1 MRNPG
6 KRFLCQTSRNSF
18 SKREIGST
26 LNSWLQNKSN
36 CRISN
41 TKRCKLKPRSHIK
54 TIGSHSFLSKRKACE
69 VPSSGSRNNSMN
81 GKRMRRKINSSKKQ
95 SSLKFLD
102 GKSSPLSRKGN
113 VRNGNDEGRI
123 QMEQRKRKQKKETIE
138 KDEASRLQRR
148 TRYLLIKMK
157 LEQNLIDA
165 YSGEGWKGQ
174 SREKIKPEKE
184 LQRAEKQILK
194 CKLGIRDAICQLDL
208 LSSEGRIEDSVID
221 PDGRVFHEHIF
232 CAKCKLRDA
241 FPDND
246 IILCDGTCNCAF
258 HQKCLEPPLATENI
272 PPGDQGWFCKFCDCK
287 MEILESINAHL
298 STRFTVNTNWQDI
311 FKEAAMAADGENTS
325 LDPAEEWPSE
335 DSEDDDYDPERTD
348 NGCNTIDIEENMSDD
363 ASSCS
368 GLFWSCAEVSSLSGR
383 SLNNVMKG
391 ESSDNSND
399 GEITSSRRQ
408 RRDVD
413 YKKMYDEMF
422 GKDMAENDQLS
433 EDEDWGPGRR
443 KRRPKESDVGTD
455 LTNCDDEDPVIIK
468 FKKNLPSTSEDKKPL
483 FRIPSN
489 AVEKLR
495 RVFAENELPSRA
507 VKENLSKQLGI
518 ASEKISKWFKNAR
531 YTALKIRKE
540 KLCCNSINEVSN
552 KETGKNQTA
561 DRATSKPNSYLVS
574 SLVGVHIP
582 KKLRRIRWRKSPK
595 SITIPLKKQHKK
607 AAAALP
613 TNALEKLR
621 AAFAENQFP
630 SISAKRNL
638 AKQFGIPYI
647 QVNMWFSNAGHFK
660 KQMNSLKR
668 KTTSGKTINSKKSA
682 AFVRE
687 TNEIEGQYLIEMER
701 LFNIEDRL
709 EKLKKVL
716 RTCRD
721 EKHVSNEIHSSEQLV
736 IYVPVAEVKEKV

>member
-413 YKKMYDEMF
+413 YKKMYD
-422 GKDMAENDQLS
+422 
-433 EDEDWGPGRR
+433 
-443 KRRPKESDVGTD
+443 
-455 LTNCDDEDPVIIK
+455 
-468 FKKNLPSTSEDKKPL
+468 
-483 FRIPSN
+483 
-489 AVEKLR
+489 KLR